1 MHSEDILN
9 RWGFENITDKNIF
22 STDYVIFNVFKV
34 FFRHRDRFKIK
45 RSTALVNVLFL
56 CDIMNGV
63 GLKRFNF
70 VLQ

>member
-9 RWGFENITDKNIF
+9 RGDSKTLLTKISFRLITLF
-22 STDYVIFNVFKV
+22 VMYLRF

-56 CDIMNGV
+56 CHIMNGV